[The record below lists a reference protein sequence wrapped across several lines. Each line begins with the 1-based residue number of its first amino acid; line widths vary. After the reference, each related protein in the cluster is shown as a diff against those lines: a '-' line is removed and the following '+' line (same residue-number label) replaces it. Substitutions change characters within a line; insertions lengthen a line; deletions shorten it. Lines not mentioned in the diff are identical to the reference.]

1 MSALTIP
8 RLSSSSL
15 DDDAASSYPLSARPG
30 RHRLHAFRSLASA
43 SLSWSTLPPP
53 LLSAC
58 FRFLPAS
65 SLLTVRLVCRSLSSA
80 SLLPASWSCS
90 HLSWQQ
96 WLTLTHSS
104 AASPPDSRNAAALHR
119 FTLLPF
125 YLPLLRSYCLSSCP
139 PALFRSSLAFLP
151 YCRSL
156 RLLDLSSSPELDSAS
171 LLSLCHLRLLSL
183 SLANCERVD
192 DGGARHLAKMRQL
205 QALDISGTAVTGH
218 GLQRVVLSSA
228 SASAASPRLLHFS
241 AAPQR
246 FSFFSALPSLSS
258 LLSLQLELSDCQQP
272 ASSSFS
278 ASTATAP
285 SSSSRNLL
293 HNNLC
298 LHALSQLSP
307 RLRLLQLQSVDA
319 FTRSMS
325 ASPPSPQ
332 DWLLFFSSFT
342 SLVSLQ
348 LDGLSAGCGLFD
360 AAFCSRLFPYLA
372 ARLEVLELHFVEP
385 EQQHRERRQRQAM
398 EVWAAGDEEL
408 RLESEGQQLEDGEA
422 EDDREEQQDAHR
434 LPVAERDDKRSIWY
448 GSSVRPSSPP
458 LPQLRPSALPDRPAL
473 PITVFYTLPLLSCLS
488 LHDCDVTPASPSH
501 WQLLPGNLSCLTA
514 LQLHRCL
521 GRSEEATAGI
531 QRCLPR
537 LQFASLSWAERAWKW
552 QEGESVLFM
561 QDELEAWRGSRA
573 AVEAEAEDSS
583 GSITDCHVHAQQW
596 LRPRRTLPP
605 YSHHAVYRDE
615 LKQRWAQAARWDKCA
630 DELT

>member
-1 MSALTIP
+1 MSSFTLP
-8 RLSSSSL
+8 RLPSATQDDDNGFSSSS
-15 DDDAASSYPLSARPG
+15 SRPG
-30 RHRLHAFRSLASA
+30 RHRLLAFRSAAHSSA
-43 SLSWSTLPPP
+43 SLSWSALPPP

-58 FRFLPAS
+58 FRFLPPS
-65 SLLTVRLVCRSLSSA
+65 SLLSVRLVCRSLCSA
-80 SLLPASWSCS
+80 SQLPASWSCS

-96 WLTLTHSS
+96 WLTLIHPS
-104 AASPPDSRNAAALHR
+104 AASPLDSRNAAALQR
-119 FTLLPF
+119 FALLPF

-171 LLSLCHLRLLSL
+171 LLSLCHLRLLAL
-183 SLANCERVD
+183 SLANCDRVD
-192 DGGARHLAKMRQL
+192 DSGARHIAKMRQL

-241 AAPQR
+241 AAPHR
-246 FSFFSALPSLSS
+246 FSFFSALPSLSG
-258 LLSLQLELSDCQQP
+258 LLSLQLELSECQQP
-272 ASSSFS
+272 PSSSFS

-285 SSSSRNLL
+285 PSSSRNLL

-307 RLRLLQLQSVDA
+307 RLRLLQLQSLDA

-332 DWLLFFSSFT
+332 DWFLFFCSFT

-360 AAFCSRLFPYLA
+360 AAFCTRLFPYLA

-385 EQQHRERRQRQAM
+385 EQEHRERVQRQAM
-398 EVWAAGDEEL
+398 QVWAAGDEEL
-408 RLESEGQQLEDGEA
+408 RLGEEAQQQE
-422 EDDREEQQDAHR
+422 DREQVVDDHEEQDAR
-434 LPVAERDDKRSIWY
+434 RMPRAAREEDKRSIWY
-448 GSSVRPSSPP
+448 GSSVRASSPP
-458 LPQLRPSALPDRPAL
+458 LPPLLPSALPDRPAL
-473 PITVFYTLPLLSCLS
+473 PITIFYTLPLLSCLS

-514 LQLHRCL
+514 VQLHRCL

-552 QEGESVLFM
+552 QEGESVLFV
-561 QDELEAWRGSRA
+561 QDELEAYSGHTAAAGEQTEVGS
-573 AVEAEAEDSS
+573 
-583 GSITDCHVHAQQW
+583 GGDCHVQAQRYLWQ
-596 LRPRRTLPP
+596 RHMLPP
-605 YSHHAVYRDE
+605 YSAHAQYRDE
-615 LKQRWAQAARWDKCA
+615 LKQRWAQAARWDKSA